1 MSTAPR
7 ILVVDDTPANAKL
20 LVDLL
25 GVKGYQALSASSG
38 EQALAVALS
47 TRLLDDRLH
56 LEGAVGTQRLTGG
69 NGQDFQVQDV
79 RVSYDLKPGGAFQVT
94 GYTQM
99 NPVIPGQ
106 EGTSTQGV
114 GIRFRKEFAY
124 LREIFRQR
132 KPSPTGEED
141 PLPTP

>member
-1 MSTAPR
+1 
-7 ILVVDDTPANAKL
+7 V
-20 LVDLL
+20 
-25 GVKGYQALSASSG
+25 SG

-141 PLPTP
+141 PLPIP